1 MPKPETVGDVE
12 GASASASTTA
22 TAGAGGAMA
31 NALWVAK
38 LLIQLSLTN
47 QLIQEGRLWSSW
59 PVSPV
64 MAIDSGLQMSHH
76 I

>member
-12 GASASASTTA
+12 GASASVSVPAR
-22 TAGAGGAMA
+22 AGGAMA

-47 QLIQEGRLWSSW
+47 QLIQAGGRLWSTW